1 MPQIIPLVVTAITA
15 VTSAVV
21 AAGPWAV
28 AAFNAANVIGAAA
41 LANEAFKAVQPQVKS
56 SSTALEWNADPNAP
70 NRFAFGRVGGAG
82 NIIHNATYG
91 PDKMFVG
98 FVGVMS
104 ASGPIKSWQAF
115 KADDAFVSFDGTGKA
130 VNTEYA
136 NEMYL
141 GVQRGLQPEL
151 FYLPSPAGL
160 KNEAVMPRW
169 GASYKL
175 SGKAA
180 YMYTL
185 AENSKRSAF
194 KGKVPT
200 GIHYIEGLYCYDP
213 RFDDTYPGG
222 TGPCR
227 IDDPKTWVYSTNA
240 YIHALNWNIG
250 RWEGEARGFTP
261 PRYGVP
267 YASMKVG
274 GIGATPD
281 GIDFSGYVEAANVFD
296 ENAWA
301 CSAWPDADQSK
312 AAVLDSF
319 LQAGGG
325 IYAERQGKISCLH
338 RAAPRTSV
346 VTITADDTAGT
357 IEYDTTTSLL
367 ERINTIRPEYWSE
380 AHGWQMV
387 ATDEVT
393 SSVWREEDGQGVA
406 VTRSKGLAYNYVPQ
420 SKQARELAALQ
431 VAHTREGIRGTAPLR
446 HYLDLEVGDCFTFE
460 VPEAVLNGQKC
471 IVLNVDP
478 DLENDIIHVTFASE
492 SDGKYP
498 FAFGQAD
505 APPPAPALQP
515 ADNTVSP
522 PLPGDWTIIPRPPSP
537 GGVQVPIIDL
547 SGIVSNATADAMLIN
562 WREVAAGEDP
572 DAQPP
577 FMDEDGEL
585 LPGWVDA
592 GVWPPTTRTLSI
604 QGPQPG
610 AKIWIA
616 VRYKRGNN
624 VSPAELTG
632 PINVG
637 DLIAGGLSPDSPDWD
652 TIRDLANGEAAAEL
666 IAEAEARQ
674 AAALATAKSQLQA
687 ADAATNAALSSA
699 DTRLTSGLNA
709 LSTALDDLALEDLD
723 GFLDFSA
730 SIQNALDGKAT
741 NGQLSGLAT
750 RVTTAEGTLTAHNT
764 RLNTVE
770 TDLAGKAGA
779 TDLANLTTRVTS
791 AEGVNAAQNTRLNT
805 VEADVAGKAS
815 AAALTDLSASVAVR
829 NRTFYTATEP
839 TNPYRGY
846 PLVTGDEWINTS
858 ANNERKLWSGT
869 QNQWLNSHDPRIA
882 STAGQVVTLDARVT
896 GHQTAISD
904 LQTGKASASDL
915 VALTTR
921 VTSAEG
927 VNTAQNSRLNTVESS
942 LDGKASATEVNTL
955 KSEVTAARNGST
967 SLNAQLTGMRQVS
980 SDLQSGKANASDL
993 AALSTRV
1000 TGAENDNAAQ
1010 NIRLNTVE
1018 SGLAGKASASSVTD
1032 LSASVAVRNR
1042 IFYTATEPTNPYRGY
1057 PLVTGDEWVNSAA
1070 NNERRLWSN
1079 SLGQWLLSQDPR
1091 IASTAGQVTT
1101 LDAKVSGHQT
1111 AIADLQTGKAS
1122 ASDLTALTTRVTTA
1136 EGVNTAQNTRLNTVE
1151 TSLDGKA
1158 SSSSVAALSSEVAA
1172 ARNGSPTLAAQLTSM
1187 RQTVVDGL
1195 AGKASTTAL
1204 TTLSSRVGT
1213 AESTLTTVA
1222 QTAADASGIAK
1233 AIIGFFTDVNGKIT
1247 GMKSENDGVMSLMEF
1262 MADVFRIVS
1271 ADGSTEFT
1279 NGIWY
1284 TVSSGVRTSWGK
1296 VHGASGHGLVWWT
1309 GPNSVTRGSET
1320 KSNAYVYVS
1329 MNTTGG
1335 PRFGGT
1341 DVPTG
1346 GNTVIEGPVIRGQ
1359 TRSFNSSNLTGGGWV
1374 SAGTVTLTE
1383 VPGGSN
1389 LSFQL
1394 VSLSGDISPGTTF
1407 AGEARILDGGS
1418 VVAST
1423 TFTLFPEVPGGPLT
1437 ISGGLAVANVS
1448 GSGSKTYA
1456 VEVRNTGVASLNFPS
1471 GQWSLTTSTVATSSQ
1486 AGMMSPQQAQQL
1498 AELWASGGGGG
1509 VALATTAPASVGVN
1523 NAVGTGTTAARA
1535 DHVHAHGNQAGGGL
1549 HALATTSAH
1558 GFMPST
1564 DKVKLNGIATGATA
1578 NSPENAHAST
1588 GTLLQRDP
1596 SSGAARAQVF
1606 AANTGGSTVGGFTIG
1621 GRSLYANGDD
1631 LAFNRAVSA
1640 LAFNPV
1646 CDLDLKENVQ
1656 PVSDDLAA
1664 LGQVLGAGQIEYD
1677 RTQDGAHALGFA
1689 AQALRDINP
1698 LWVVGGEPLDPDSPP
1713 EDLDLAIV
1721 DGDGVTLRKP
1731 LTVDSMALISSL
1743 FAAVRQNANDTG
1755 YAEMRLEQ
1763 ALNRIDAL
1771 EAEMAALRAA

>member
-1 MPQIIPLVVTAITA
+1 MAEMAAAAWAFIKAAFVAVGSGTATA
-15 VTSAVV
+15 GQVATVV
-21 AAGPWAV
+21 AVNVAGSV
-28 AAFNAANVIGAAA
+28 ALSAATSVLMKPDVGGRA
-41 LANEAFKAVQPQVKS
+41 PG
-56 SSTALEWNADPNAP
+56 EWLADPNAGIP
-70 NRFAFGRVGGAG
+70 FAIGDRIGVAG
-82 NIIHNATYG
+82 NIVYKNTFGKDNEYKGIVTVLSGA
-91 PDKMFVG
+91 
-98 FVGVMS
+98 
-104 ASGPIKSWQAF
+104 GPISA
-115 KADDAFVSFDGTGKA
+115 
-130 VNTEYA
+130 
-136 NEMYL
+136 YL
-141 GVQRGLQPEL
+141 GFTADREPIAFAGEAATGRYGGEMWMQRRLGEQPDTAL
-151 FYLPSPAGL
+151 TSPAAITYQTL
-160 KNEAVMPRW
+160 PNW
-169 GASYKL
+169 GPNHRL

-180 YMYTL
+180 FMWTL
-185 AENSKRSAF
+185 RMDSKFSVYPQGEPAPITVLRGI
-194 KGKVPT
+194 KG
-200 GIHYIEGLYCYDP
+200 YDH
-213 RFDDTYPGG
+213 RYDSTMPGG
-222 TGPCR
+222 SGPCR
-227 IDDPKTWVYSTNA
+227 LNDRSTYRTITNPA
-240 YIHALNWNIG
+240 IADLNWCLGLRENG
-250 RWEGEARGFTP
+250 K
-261 PRYGVP
+261 V
-267 YASMKVG
+267 VG
-274 GIGATPD
+274 GLGVSPA
-281 GIDFSGYVEAANVFD
+281 GIDWSAYTRAANVAD
-296 ENAWA
+296 ANAWTLA
-301 CSAWPDADQSK
+301 AYPRSDESK
-312 AAVLDSF
+312 SEVRAGM
-319 LQAGGG
+319 LQAAG
-325 IYAERQGKISCLH
+325 AVISR
-338 RAAPRTSV
+338 RAGLVSCVTRGAPKSPV
-346 VTITADDTAGT
+346 MTISAADTAGP
-357 IEYDTTTSLL
+357 IELDTAANVLN
-367 ERINTIRPEYWSE
+367 RYNTMTPRYLSE
-380 AHGWQMV
+380 AHEWMLTPAAPV
-387 ATDEVT
+387 S
-393 SSVWREEDGQGVA
+393 SSVYVEEDRGRVRSDQRDYPYVSFAKQAAELCALDIAHSREGVA
-406 VTRSKGLAYNYVPQ
+406 GRWPLKAYC
-420 SKQARELAALQ
+420 RELEPGDVFTVDEPGLLLDGMDMLVLDRDYDPETDTPYVVFVSETPGKVAWALGQ
-431 VAHTREGIRGTAPLR
+431 QANPSPTPALSARHDLNAP
-446 HYLDLEVGDCFTFE
+446 
-460 VPEAVLNGQKC
+460 
-471 IVLNVDP
+471 DP
-478 DLENDIIHVTFASE
+478 D
-492 SDGKYP
+492 
-498 FAFGQAD
+498 AFD
-505 APPPAPALQP
+505 
-515 ADNTVSP
+515 VVVV
-522 PLPGDWTIIPRPPSP
+522 PPSP
-537 GGVQVPIIDL
+537 EGVSTPGAEVVIEIDNARAEDLVVEIGPSFEGPWRVAKTVTIVDGQLRVPINEL
-547 SGIVSNATADAMLIN
+547 T
-562 WREVAAGEDP
+562 AGEVFWVALSYRSAD
-572 DAQPP
+572 
-577 FMDEDGEL
+577 DGTS
-585 LPGWVDA
+585 PK
-592 GVWPPTTRTLSI
+592 TI
-604 QGPQPG
+604 KGPYT
-610 AKIWIA
+610 A
-616 VRYKRGNN
+616 
-624 VSPAELTG
+624 
-632 PINVG
+632 G

-674 AAALATAKSQLQA
+674 TAALATAKSQLQA

-699 DTRLTSGLNA
+699 DTRLTGGLNA
-709 LSTALDDLALEDLD
+709 LSAALDDLSLEDLD
-723 GFLDFSA
+723 GFLAYST
-730 SIQNALDGKAT
+730 SIQAALDGKAT

-750 RVTTAEGTLTAHNT
+750 RVTTAEGTLTAQNT
-764 RLNTVE
+764 RLSTVE

-815 AAALTDLSASVAVR
+815 ASALTDLSASVAVR

-882 STAGQVVTLDARVT
+882 STAGQVVTLDAKVT

-1070 NNERRLWSN
+1070 NNERKLWSN

-1111 AIADLQTGKAS
+1111 AISDLQTGKAS

-1158 SSSSVAALSSEVAA
+1158 SSSSVAALSSEVTA
-1172 ARNGSPTLAAQLTSM
+1172 ARNGSPSLAAQLTSM

-1213 AESTLTTVA
+1213 AEATLTTVA
-1222 QTAADASGIAK
+1222 QTAADASGK
-1233 AIIGFFTDVNGKIT
+1233 ANAIVGHVLDVNGYISGT
-1247 GMKSENDGVMSLMEF
+1247 KSENDGVRSTYEIL
-1262 MADVFRIVS
+1262 ADSFSVR
-1271 ADGSTEFT
+1271 ATGTAARTEFI

-1284 TVSSGVRTSWGK
+1284 AYDAANAVRSSWGRP
-1296 VHGASGHGLVWWT
+1296 HGASNHGLTWWT
-1309 GPNSVTRGSET
+1309 GPNSVAKGSET

-1359 TRSFNSSNLTGGGWV
+1359 SRTFNSSNLTGGSWV

-1383 VPGGSN
+1383 VPAGSN

-1407 AGEARILDGGS
+1407 SGEARILDGGS

-1423 TFTLFPEVPGGPLT
+1423 AFTLFPEVSGGPLT

-1448 GSGSKTYA
+1448 GSGSKSYT

-1471 GQWSLTTSTVATSSQ
+1471 GQWSLTTSTVATTSQ
-1486 AGMMSPQQAQQL
+1486 AGMMSPQQVQQL
-1498 AELWASGGGGG
+1498 NDLVASGGGG
-1509 VALATTAPASVGVN
+1509 VALATTAPASVGVT

-1549 HALATTSAH
+1549 HALVTTSAH

-1578 NSPENAHAST
+1578 NSAENAHAST
-1588 GTLLQRDP
+1588 GTLLLRDP

-1631 LAFNRAVSA
+1631 LAFNRAVSGP
-1640 LAFNPV
+1640 AFTPTS
-1646 CDLDLKENVQ
+1646 DPDLKENIQ

-1664 LGQVLGAGQIEYD
+1664 LVQVLSAGQIEYD
-1677 RTQDGAHALGFA
+1677 RTQDGAHALGFNA
-1689 AQALRDINP
+1689 KALRDINP
-1698 LWVVGGEPLDPDSPP
+1698 LWTVGGEPLDPSSPP
-1713 EDLDLAIV
+1713 DDLDLIIV
-1721 DGDGVTLRKP
+1721 DEDGETLRFP
-1731 LTVDSMALISSL
+1731 LAVDPMAMISSL
-1743 FAAVRQNANDTG
+1743 FAALRQNANDTG

-1771 EAEMAALRAA
+1771 EAEMAALKAA

>member
-1 MPQIIPLVVTAITA
+1 HGP
-15 VTSAVV
+15 SAEGPWTDGYEGSPRADGRYEVAGLTPGQTYCVSLQYVAKNGAKSEPSIKCGVV
-21 AAGPWAV
+21 A
-28 AAFNAANVIGAAA
+28 
-41 LANEAFKAVQPQVKS
+41 
-56 SSTALEWNADPNAP
+56 
-70 NRFAFGRVGGAG
+70 
-82 NIIHNATYG
+82 
-91 PDKMFVG
+91 
-98 FVGVMS
+98 
-104 ASGPIKSWQAF
+104 
-115 KADDAFVSFDGTGKA
+115 
-130 VNTEYA
+130 
-136 NEMYL
+136 
-141 GVQRGLQPEL
+141 
-151 FYLPSPAGL
+151 
-160 KNEAVMPRW
+160 
-169 GASYKL
+169 
-175 SGKAA
+175 
-180 YMYTL
+180 
-185 AENSKRSAF
+185 
-194 KGKVPT
+194 
-200 GIHYIEGLYCYDP
+200 
-213 RFDDTYPGG
+213 
-222 TGPCR
+222 
-227 IDDPKTWVYSTNA
+227 
-240 YIHALNWNIG
+240 
-250 RWEGEARGFTP
+250 
-261 PRYGVP
+261 
-267 YASMKVG
+267 
-274 GIGATPD
+274 
-281 GIDFSGYVEAANVFD
+281 
-296 ENAWA
+296 
-301 CSAWPDADQSK
+301 
-312 AAVLDSF
+312 
-319 LQAGGG
+319 
-325 IYAERQGKISCLH
+325 
-338 RAAPRTSV
+338 
-346 VTITADDTAGT
+346 
-357 IEYDTTTSLL
+357 
-367 ERINTIRPEYWSE
+367 
-380 AHGWQMV
+380 
-387 ATDEVT
+387 
-393 SSVWREEDGQGVA
+393 
-406 VTRSKGLAYNYVPQ
+406 
-420 SKQARELAALQ
+420 
-431 VAHTREGIRGTAPLR
+431 
-446 HYLDLEVGDCFTFE
+446 
-460 VPEAVLNGQKC
+460 
-471 IVLNVDP
+471 
-478 DLENDIIHVTFASE
+478 
-492 SDGKYP
+492 
-498 FAFGQAD
+498 
-505 APPPAPALQP
+505 
-515 ADNTVSP
+515 
-522 PLPGDWTIIPRPPSP
+522 
-537 GGVQVPIIDL
+537 
-547 SGIVSNATADAMLIN
+547 
-562 WREVAAGEDP
+562 
-572 DAQPP
+572 
-577 FMDEDGEL
+577 
-585 LPGWVDA
+585 
-592 GVWPPTTRTLSI
+592 
-604 QGPQPG
+604 
-610 AKIWIA
+610 
-616 VRYKRGNN
+616 
-624 VSPAELTG
+624 
-632 PINVG
+632 G

-652 TIRDLANGEAAAEL
+652 TIRDLANGEAAADL

-699 DTRLTSGLNA
+699 DTRLTGGLNA
-709 LSTALDDLALEDLD
+709 LSAALDDLSLEDLD
-723 GFLDFSA
+723 GFLAYST
-730 SIQNALDGKAT
+730 SIQTALDGKAT

-750 RVTTAEGTLTAHNT
+750 RVTTAEGTLTAQNT
-764 RLNTVE
+764 RLSTVE

-815 AAALTDLSASVAVR
+815 ASALTDLSASVAVR

-846 PLVTGDEWINTS
+846 PLVTCDEWINTS
-858 ANNERKLWSGT
+858 ANNERKIWSGT

-882 STAGQVVTLDARVT
+882 STAGQVVTLDAKVT

-980 SDLQSGKANASDL
+980 SDLQSGKASASDL

-1000 TGAENDNAAQ
+1000 TGAENDNTAQ

-1042 IFYTATEPTNPYRGY
+1042 TFYTATEPTNPYRGY
-1057 PLVTGDEWVNSAA
+1057 PLVTADEWINTSA
-1070 NNERRLWSN
+1070 NNERKIWSGTQN
-1079 SLGQWLLSQDPR
+1079 QWLNSHDPR
-1091 IASTAGQVTT
+1091 IASTAGQVVT
-1101 LDAKVSGHQT
+1101 LDAKVTGHQT
-1111 AIADLQTGKAS
+1111 AISDLQTGKAS

-1158 SSSSVAALSSEVAA
+1158 SSSSVAALSSEVTA
-1172 ARNGSPTLAAQLTSM
+1172 ARNGSPSLAAQLTSM

-1222 QTAADASGIAK
+1222 QTAADASGK
-1233 AIIGFFTDVNGKIT
+1233 ANAIVGHVLDVNGYISGT
-1247 GMKSENDGVMSLMEF
+1247 KSENDGVRSTYEIL
-1262 MADVFRIVS
+1262 ADSFSVR
-1271 ADGSTEFT
+1271 ATGTAARTEFI

-1284 TVSSGVRTSWGK
+1284 AYDAANAVRSSWGRP
-1296 VHGASGHGLVWWT
+1296 HGASNHGLTWWT
-1309 GPNSVTRGSET
+1309 GPNSIAEGSET

-1346 GNTVIEGPVIRGQ
+1346 GNTVIEGPVVRGQ
-1359 TRSFNSSNLTGGGWV
+1359 NRTFNSSNMTGGSWV

-1383 VPGGSN
+1383 VPAGSN

-1407 AGEARILDGGS
+1407 SGEARILDGGS

-1423 TFTLFPEVPGGPLT
+1423 AFTLFPEVPGGPLT

-1456 VEVRNTGVASLNFPS
+1456 VEIRNTGVASLNYPS

-1498 AELWASGGGGG
+1498 ADLWASGGGGG
-1509 VALATTAPASVGVN
+1509 VQLATTAPASVGVN

-1564 DKVKLNGIATGATA
+1564 DKVKLNGIAPGATA
-1578 NSPENAHAST
+1578 NSAENAHAST
-1588 GTLLQRDP
+1588 GTLLLRDP

-1631 LAFNRAVSA
+1631 LAFNRPVSSP
-1640 LAFNPV
+1640 AFNPV

-1656 PVSDDLAA
+1656 PVTDDLAA

-1698 LWVVGGEPLDPDSPP
+1698 LWVVGGEPLAPDSPP

-1731 LTVDSMALISSL
+1731 LTVDPMAMISSL
-1743 FAAVRQNANDTG
+1743 FAALRQNANDTG
-1755 YAEMRLEQ
+1755 YTEMRLEQ

-1771 EAEMAALRAA
+1771 EAEMAALKAA